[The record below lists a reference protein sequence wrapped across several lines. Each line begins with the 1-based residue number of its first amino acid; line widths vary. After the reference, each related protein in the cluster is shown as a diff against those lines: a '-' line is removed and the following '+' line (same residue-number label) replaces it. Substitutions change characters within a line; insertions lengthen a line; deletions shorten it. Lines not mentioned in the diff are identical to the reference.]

1 MSLYKNTSA
10 ALRYGIVTGVIIIA
24 IGLLISCFDTSYDE
38 WVLWFG
44 ILVMLAT
51 PLFGIVVSTISLA
64 MEKDWKWVAVAA
76 VLLSIITTGILI
88 AYLV

>member
-1 MSLYKNTSA
+1 VSLYKNTSA